1 MKIAVIG
8 AWHVH
13 TMEYST
19 AILNNPKAELCCL
32 WDDNEE
38 RGKATAEKLGVPFQP
53 DLDAIWN
60 DPTIEGVSI
69 TTATYQHK
77 EVLLA
82 AAAHKKNIFT
92 EKVLTFTNEDAQE
105 VAKAIKDSGVKFTVS
120 FPHKTWPT
128 LKAAKELVDSG
139 KLGQITYA
147 RVHNYHNGSVA
158 PQADGSLGWLPP
170 HFYDEVQTGGGA
182 MMDLGAHPMYTLH
195 WFLGEPKSVVS
206 QFTQVTHRGVE
217 DNAVSVLEFEGGA
230 IGVSETG
237 FVTSGNGYFLEL
249 SGTQGSLHVF
259 GDHGDRL
266 EYSCPETGGKTVEM
280 TDLPQPD
287 TMPIDAWIA
296 ACCGQGQAPNGIDEA
311 VALTQFMVGAY
322 ESYRT
327 GQKYTFPSAN

>member
-19 AILNNPKAELCCL
+19 AIQNNPKAELCCL

-60 DPTIEGVSI
+60 DPTIEGVSV

-77 EVLLA
+77 EILLA
-82 AAAHKKNIFT
+82 AAKAKKNIFT
-92 EKVLTFTNEDAQE
+92 EKVLTFSNEDAQE
-105 VAKAIKDSGVKFTVS
+105 VAQAIRESGVKFTIS

-128 LKAAKELVDSG
+128 LKAAKALVDSG
-139 KLGQITYA
+139 KLGKITYA

-158 PQADGSLGWLPP
+158 PMPDGSLGWLPP
-170 HFYDEVQTGGGA
+170 HFYDAAQTGGGA

-195 WFLGEPKSVVS
+195 WFLGEPKSIVS
-206 QFTQVTHRGVE
+206 QFTEVTNRGVE
-217 DNAVSVLEFEGGA
+217 DNAVSVIEFEGGA

-237 FVTSGNGYFLEL
+237 FVTNGISYVLEMN
-249 SGTQGSLHVF
+249 GTEGLMVHN
-259 GDHGDRL
+259 DIL
-266 EYSCPETGGKTVEM
+266 EYTCAETDHKLVQM
-280 TDLPQPD
+280 TDLPEKS
-287 TMPIDAWIA
+287 TMPIDAWID
-296 ACCGQGQAPNGIDEA
+296 ACCGEGEAPNGVDDA
-311 VALTQFMVGAY
+311 VALTKFMAGAY
-322 ESYRT
+322 ESYNT
-327 GQKYTFPSAN
+327 GKKFVF